1 MNIFA
6 KACGQYINYL
16 EISDGV
22 CAVSLLAHIALHVPE
37 PVDPSFELDQVG
49 RVRLHREVHGR
60 FSLIYHNGKSEQGYF
75 VRPKTAVN
83 LDR

>member
-1 MNIFA
+1 MNMFA
-6 KACGQYINYL
+6 KACGQYLTCL

-22 CAVSLLAHIALHVPE
+22 CAVSLLAHVALHVPE

-49 RVRLHREVHGR
+49 RVRLDRKVHGR
-60 FSLIYHNGKSEQGYF
+60 LSLIYHNGESEQGYF

-83 LDR
+83 LVR

>member
-1 MNIFA
+1 
-6 KACGQYINYL
+6 
-16 EISDGV
+16 
-22 CAVSLLAHIALHVPE
+22 
-37 PVDPSFELDQVG
+37 VDPSFELDQVG